1 MTIWIILLLT
11 LGSSIPDNENKLIGQ
26 IIMSSLS
33 FFTVEVI
40 FCGIRVMVFPISIIC
55 LFCSFCLAFY
65 LTEHDVFDD
74 LEARLSRKEEDDL
87 PELRLMDLKRK
98 EDYQPNMSFR
108 VQLVCPH
115 LVSLVILFLLAT
127 LCPNLFEGCVILGA
141 INITFSALL
150 ISSQL
155 YELDMISIPVRDAVD
170 SISNETIE
178 ELTSIYPIGFDTDR
192 FQYLLHDTL
201 RIGRRG
207 MWHGRTAHTTVTVI
221 QKLINIFPSDIMKV
235 VDDEGATPFLVACQ
249 CSSVKV
255 VKYLIGRYDGLLD
268 TRDNRGD
275 TALHYACR
283 GKNCKV
289 VKYLLSKN
297 MQLVTKRNTEGDLP
311 VYLLGGASYDD
322 DSNHL
327 YDPEHVE
334 TIWHL
339 LLAYP
344 EDMS

>member
-1 MTIWIILLLT
+1 MYPT
-11 LGSSIPDNENKLIGQ
+11 L
-26 IIMSSLS
+26 
-33 FFTVEVI
+33 
-40 FCGIRVMVFPISIIC
+40 
-55 LFCSFCLAFY
+55 Y
-65 LTEHDVFDD
+65 
-74 LEARLSRKEEDDL
+74 EE
-87 PELRLMDLKRK
+87 
-98 EDYQPNMSFR
+98 
-108 VQLVCPH
+108 
-115 LVSLVILFLLAT
+115 
-127 LCPNLFEGCVILGA
+127 CVILGA
-141 INITFSALL
+141 INITFSALM

-155 YELDMISIPVRDAVD
+155 YELDMISLPVQNALGVD

-207 MWHGRTAHTTVTVI
+207 MWYGRSAHTTVTVI
-221 QKLINIFPSDIMKV
+221 QKLINIFTSDIMKL

-255 VKYLIGRYDGLLD
+255 VKYLLGRYDGLLD

-289 VKYLLSKN
+289 VKYLLSMN
-297 MQLVTKRNTEGDLP
+297 MGLATKRNTEGDLP
-311 VYLLGGASYDD
+311 AYLLCGAGKHSI
-322 DSNHL
+322 DS
-327 YDPEHVE
+327 PKHVE
-334 TIWHL
+334 TIWRL